1 MLLQNT
7 VRSRRDMLK
16 EEFEK
21 IAGEYQKNVWPKKGD
36 RVRIKGVYNIREYDG
51 KTATVYDASPKYGVA
66 MIVDDPPPGR
76 TNPWW
81 LNIRS
86 EWVAELLT
94 IMEEEN

>member
-1 MLLQNT
+1 
-7 VRSRRDMLK
+7 MLK

-36 RVRIKGVYNIREYDG
+36 RVRIKGGYNFREYDG
-51 KTATVYDASPKYGVA
+51 KTATVFDVIPGHDVS

-81 LNIRS
+81 FILGPKA
-86 EWVAELLT
+86 VAESLT
-94 IMEEEN
+94 IMEEENV